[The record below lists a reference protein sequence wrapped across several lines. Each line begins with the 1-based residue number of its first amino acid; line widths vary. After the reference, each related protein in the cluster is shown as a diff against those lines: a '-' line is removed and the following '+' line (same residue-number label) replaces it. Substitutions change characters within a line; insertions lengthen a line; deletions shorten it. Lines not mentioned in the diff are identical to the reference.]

1 MKQCSRCKGIFRAS
15 EKHFY
20 GDRSKRDGLRTYCKT
35 CDHKQWKQNYW
46 RRRSDLWLT
55 YSKRERLGRNLMEMA
70 NIYCGTM
77 GDDERF
83 IIALDKKGNVEFATV
98 EEG

>member
-1 MKQCSRCKGIFRAS
+1 M
-15 EKHFY
+15 
-20 GDRSKRDGLRTYCKT
+20 
-35 CDHKQWKQNYW
+35 
-46 RRRSDLWLT
+46 T